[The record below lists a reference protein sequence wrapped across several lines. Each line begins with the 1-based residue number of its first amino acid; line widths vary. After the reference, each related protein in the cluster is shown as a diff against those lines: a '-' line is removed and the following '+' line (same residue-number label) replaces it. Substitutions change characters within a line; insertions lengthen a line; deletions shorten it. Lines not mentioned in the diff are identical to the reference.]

1 MVVVGVLLVWAAR
14 RESKTEKLIKQRL
27 AELKASGEPITTD
40 DLANRFPDPTPAN
53 DALPIYAAAFAI
65 ATNNRVPTATP
76 IVAGNF
82 FPARQPID
90 ANVMTQLIAFCEV
103 TAAIATALPTNVPA
117 DATFPMHWSLG
128 FTNRKTGIGVNFLAA
143 RSLSHTISAHA
154 IAAAERGDSEAAA
167 QFIVQ
172 GFRFNHAL
180 PYAGGLV
187 QHMIR
192 HALDNQMCDVTE
204 RALNRAHFSDEQL
217 ERISKAIYDERSEDL
232 RDCFRVERCMM
243 IFYFQWAKS
252 GASEDLMAGQNTRPV
267 WERVWEQIKT
277 RRPLYT
283 DDDYLRYLQL
293 WPAGIDWTKE
303 PQELQAQVQKNN
315 LEYALTINSRFGSMV
330 LGPSLGKAVTAD
342 FEGRAKIAALKAAIS
357 VEQYR
362 LSHNGVLPTT
372 PLPRDPIV
380 PQPLRLKALPTGF
393 MVYSVGS
400 DGVDNGGVTRTN
412 SVQTNYD
419 ITFCIER

>member
-1 MVVVGVLLVWAAR
+1 LRGADSFVRHCVSAQRLYDHRVNESAPRHRFRTPVFYGALFVVVVGVLLVWAAR

-154 IAAAERGDSEAAA
+154 FAAAERGDSEAAA

-172 GFRFNHAL
+172 GFRFN
-180 PYAGGLV
+180 
-187 QHMIR
+187 
-192 HALDNQMCDVTE
+192 
-204 RALNRAHFSDEQL
+204 
-217 ERISKAIYDERSEDL
+217 L
-232 RDCFRVERCMM
+232 RCR
-243 IFYFQWAKS
+243 
-252 GASEDLMAGQNTRPV
+252 T
-267 WERVWEQIKT
+267 
-277 RRPLYT
+277 
-283 DDDYLRYLQL
+283 
-293 WPAGIDWTKE
+293 PAGWCNT
-303 PQELQAQVQKNN
+303 
-315 LEYALTINSRFGSMV
+315 
-330 LGPSLGKAVTAD
+330 
-342 FEGRAKIAALKAAIS
+342 
-357 VEQYR
+357 
-362 LSHNGVLPTT
+362 
-372 PLPRDPIV
+372 
-380 PQPLRLKALPTGF
+380 
-393 MVYSVGS
+393 
-400 DGVDNGGVTRTN
+400 
-412 SVQTNYD
+412 
-419 ITFCIER
+419 